1 MPTQPG
7 YRYRRSAVTEARHGQ
22 DRVVAVRRRPRR
34 KLIGTLVV
42 ILLLV
47 PAALLAARSLWTSMS
62 GTAAD
67 PELVAESPVP
77 TTPSLNPND
86 PFDGTPASAFTSA
99 EEGISLP
106 EATKTGGWAS
116 KDVGAVLEKTKTV
129 LLSARADPKVL
140 GGDPSVYVDA
150 LAPNVRRQVKKE
162 LVSGTDKL
170 GYVTNLGAGYELA
183 KPIRAVGSLT
193 VTAGTLDQLV
203 VRADVVWVYP
213 LRGPLPEASTGAGVR
228 LVVLHTV
235 ESYEWFPAKGFADED
250 QGARPGAGERAV
262 FNADCPKYL
271 EGALALPETPVQD
284 PVKGNEAV
292 FVATTPLTSFP
303 TGC

>member
-7 YRYRRSAVTEARHGQ
+7 FRYRRSAVTEARHGQ

-47 PAALLAARSLWTSMS
+47 PAALLAAKSLYGAMT
-62 GTAAD
+62 GTVAD
-67 PELVAESPVP
+67 PEIVAEATVSPSP
-77 TTPSLNPND
+77 TLDAND
-86 PFDGTPASAFTSA
+86 PFDGTPAKAYTPA
-99 EEGISLP
+99 EQGIVLP
-106 EATKTGGWAS
+106 TPAKAGQWSS
-116 KDVGAVLEKTKTV
+116 KDVGAVLTKTKAI
-129 LLSARADPKVL
+129 LLAARTDPKVL
-140 GGDPSVYVDA
+140 GGDPTAYVEA
-150 LAPNVRRQVKKE
+150 LAPNVRSQVKKE
-162 LVSGTDKL
+162 IVGGTDTL
-170 GYVTNLGAGYELA
+170 GYVTNLGAGYTLSE
-183 KPIRAVGSLT
+183 PIRAVGSLT
-193 VTAGTLDQLV
+193 ATTGSLEQLV
-203 VRADVVWVYP
+203 VRADVVWIYP
-213 LRGPLPEASTGAGVR
+213 LAGPLPTESTGAGVR

-235 ESYEWFPAKGFADED
+235 ESYEWFPSKGFADED

-271 EGALALPETPVQD
+271 QGALALPGSPVKD

>member
-22 DRVVAVRRRPRR
+22 DRVVKVRRRPRR

-47 PAALLAARSLWTSMS
+47 PAALLAAKSLFSTMNGSV
-62 GTAAD
+62 AD

-77 TTPSLNPND
+77 TTPSLNPDD
-86 PFDGTPASAFTSA
+86 PFDGTPALSYAPA
-99 EEGISLP
+99 EQGITLP
-106 EATKTGGWAS
+106 DATKTGGWSS
-116 KDVGAVLEKTKTV
+116 KDVAAVLEKTKTV
-129 LLSARADPKVL
+129 LLAARTDPKVL
-140 GGDPSVYVDA
+140 AGDASAYVDA
-150 LAPNVRRQVKKE
+150 LAPNVRKQVKQE
-162 LVSGTDKL
+162 IVSGKDTL
-170 GYVTNLGAGYELA
+170 GYVTNLGAGYTLA

-193 VTAGTLDQLV
+193 VTTGSLEQLV

-213 LRGPLPEASTGAGVR
+213 LAGPLPEGSKGAGVR

-235 ESYEWFPAKGFADED
+235 ESYEWFPARGFADED

-271 EGALALPETPVQD
+271 EGVLALPETPVED
-284 PVKGNEAV
+284 PVEGNEAV
-292 FVATTPLTSFP
+292 FTATTPLTSFP

>member
-47 PAALLAARSLWTSMS
+47 PAALLAGKSLFSAMT
-62 GTAAD
+62 GTVAD
-67 PELVAESPVP
+67 PELAAESPAP

-86 PFDGTPASAFTSA
+86 PFDGTPAANYA
-99 EEGISLP
+99 LADQGITLP
-106 EATKTGGWAS
+106 APTKTGKWSS
-116 KDVGAVLEKTKTV
+116 KDVGAVLTKTKTV
-129 LLSARADPKVL
+129 LLAARTDPEVL
-140 GGDPSVYVDA
+140 GGDPSTYVEA
-150 LAPNVRRQVKKE
+150 LAPNVRSQVKKE
-162 LVSGTDKL
+162 IVSGTDTL
-170 GYVTNLGAGYELA
+170 GYVTNLGSGYTLGA
-183 KPIRAVGSLT
+183 PIRAVGSLT
-193 VTAGTLDQLV
+193 VTSGSLDQLV

-213 LRGPLPEASTGAGVR
+213 LKGPLPEASKGAGVR

-235 ESYEWFPAKGFADED
+235 ESYEWFPAKGFADGD
-250 QGARPGAGERAV
+250 QGARPGEGERAV

-271 EGALALPETPVQD
+271 KGALALPETAVKD
-284 PVKGNEAV
+284 PVEGNEAV
-292 FVATTPLTSFP
+292 FIATTPLTSFP